1 MLKFSKQL
9 FYNIHIDLMH
19 FVLGACW
26 SFTFIFIFF
35 FQKLE
40 KCYNV
45 ILSLMNNATDRE
57 NTDALHSHVSIIHE
71 SHIII
76 LDFETLK

>member
-1 MLKFSKQL
+1 
-9 FYNIHIDLMH
+9 
-19 FVLGACW
+19 
-26 SFTFIFIFF
+26 
-35 FQKLE
+35 
-40 KCYNV
+40 
-45 ILSLMNNATDRE
+45 MNNATDRE